1 VVRKMGK
8 KLRIIYPHQVYPK
21 ISGSVLRSLNM
32 AKLIADRFDD
42 ISIYAVD
49 ETVKYSDTIDGVKI
63 IQDLKFSS
71 STDRLKYNIDG
82 IVSKNFS
89 LKVSSA
95 AMDDKNAIYQIEDP
109 YLYNAVRNN
118 RIDRYILNEHNVY
131 WEMFNFP
138 AYTLKQK
145 VYNRLSSGR
154 DIKIEKQALTNASH
168 IFVCSDRDK
177 QLITAELPGIEDNV
191 TVIPN
196 CLHYPEYADY
206 IKNNSRDN
214 NGHDPTTTTTT
225 VLFMGLL
232 SYSPNVDAVHSIC
245 HDIAPR
251 FDNRVKFIIVGRGAP
266 AVERPDNVIFSGY
279 VEDIKKYVMEAD
291 ICIAPLKF
299 GSGTRFKILEYMAMG
314 KPVIATSKGAEG
326 IEYTDGVN
334 IVIED
339 DITKFHEKITDLLG
353 DANKRK
359 TLGKNASDLIREK
372 YDWGSYRKILG
383 DAYKKVL
390 DEAN

>member
-1 VVRKMGK
+1 MGK

-32 AKLIADRFDD
+32 AKLIADRFDN

-49 ETVKYSDTIDGVKI
+49 ENVKYSDKIDGINI
-63 IQDLKFSS
+63 IQDLKFNGSL
-71 STDRLKYNIDG
+71 DRLKYNIDG
-82 IVSKNFS
+82 IASKNFC
-89 LKVSSA
+89 LKVSPA
-95 AMDDKNAIYQIEDP
+95 AMDDKNAVYQIEDP
-109 YLYNAVRNN
+109 YLYNAIKNN
-118 RIDRYILNEHNVY
+118 HIDRYILNEHNVY

-154 DIKIEKQALTNASH
+154 DIKIEKQALSNASH
-168 IFVCSDRDK
+168 IFVCSSRDK
-177 QLITAELPGIEDNV
+177 QLLTSELPGIKDNI

-196 CLHYPEYADY
+196 CLNYQEYADY
-206 IKNNSRDN
+206 TKKNSGNN
-214 NGHDPTTTTTT
+214 NGNEHDTATMT

-232 SYSPNVDAVHSIC
+232 SYAPNADAVYSIC
-245 HDIAPR
+245 HDIAPK
-251 FDNRVKFIIVGRGAP
+251 FDNKVKFVIVGRDPP
-266 AVERPDNVIFSGY
+266 AVDKQPDNVIFSGY
-279 VEDIKKYVMEAD
+279 VEDIKRYVMEAD

-339 DITKFHEKITDLLG
+339 DITRFHEKITDLLG
-353 DANKRK
+353 DANKVK
-359 TLGKNASDLIREK
+359 LLGKNASDLIREK

-383 DAYKKVL
+383 DVYKKVF